1 MNFYENYY
9 KTGRSIKN
17 KAARAEFY
25 TALLDYFYEGEA
37 TEFKHESAEIA
48 FTAVFPS
55 LDKQR
60 KGRVKRLGC
69 TAEANDKQSVSNEE
83 ANGKQPGTDAEE
95 VGSSK
100 QEVVR
105 ISPNGDIPPNPPS
118 FALLCL
124 GALNRVLG
132 TPYSTLPAECL
143 HTLERFEGTYPVDDV
158 EAMIR
163 AKYDEWHEKPKTRA
177 WLTPHTLF
185 APDKFEKY
193 MIQTLQT
200 RKEDASDDFNGDAI
214 EL

>member
-48 FTAVFPS
+48 YTAVFPS

-60 KGRVKRLGC
+60 KGRMKRLGC
-69 TAEANDKQSVSNEE
+69 TAEQSDKRTGSNAEAND
-83 ANGKQPGTDAEE
+83 KQPGTDGEE
-95 VGSSK
+95 VGNSK

-118 FALLCL
+118 FALQCL
-124 GALNRVLG
+124 EALNRVLG
-132 TPYSTLPAECL
+132 TPYSTIPSQCL
-143 HTLERFEGTYPVDDV
+143 HTLERFEGAYSVDDV

-163 AKYDEWHEKPKTRA
+163 AKRDEWHEDAKTRQ

-185 APDKFEKY
+185 APTKFEKY
-193 MIQTLQT
+193 MIQTKQS
-200 RKEDASDDFNGDAI
+200 RKEDATYDYNGDAI
-214 EL
+214 TL